1 MLKTIEENVKEYY
14 GNIATERSSCC
25 SDECCSP
32 AERSED
38 IDVFSLGCGI
48 GGADDA
54 KPGESVLDIGSGTG
68 YDVFKAAEL
77 VGDDGRVIGVD
88 MTEQMIL
95 KAQKNATRLG
105 VNNVTFKIGNAYE
118 LPVKDNSIDL
128 AMSNCVINLTADKEL
143 TFREIHR
150 VLKPEGRMIIQDIVS
165 EEELP
170 EKLKD
175 DKELWNSCIAG
186 AISIEKYIDAISASG
201 LTDVE
206 IEETT
211 SLSSDSDYKL
221 LSVRVKA
228 LKPI

>member
-95 KAQKNATRLG
+95 KAQKNAARLG